1 MKPGDYEGEELLY
14 RCLITITFTKILLE
28 PQPCT
33 MAATPL
39 PKRNTSEGT
48 LA

>member
-28 PQPCT
+28 PHPY
-33 MAATPL
+33 
-39 PKRNTSEGT
+39 PKEI
-48 LA
+48 LLKEH